1 MQSAVTRMPVASFMD
16 HDKIGDIII
25 DRDTYAP
32 FCEICQSLKCYH
44 VKYALSV
51 ERFRIDFKESIK
63 LICLDCGNYN
73 SKGANYCTH
82 CGSNLREVD

>member
-1 MQSAVTRMPVASFMD
+1 MQSAVTRIPVASFQD

-32 FCEICQSLKCYH
+32 FCEMCQSFKWYH
-44 VKYALSV
+44 VKYALSF
-51 ERFRIDFKESIK
+51 EQFRIDFKESLK

-73 SKGANYCTH
+73 SKGANYCTQ
-82 CGSNLREVD
+82 CGSKLREVD